1 MKTHLEMVRS
11 IYDRL
16 DELKLEKTILEK
28 YAKQAKDSHDE
39 DYLQSVNEGIA
50 ENDKHLAQ
58 TRATLK
64 EMKESF
70 RKR

>member
-1 MKTHLEMVRS
+1 MKTQIEIVRS

-16 DELKLEKTILEK
+16 DELKLEKVILEK
-28 YAKQAKDSHDE
+28 YAKQAKDSNDE
-39 DYLQSVNEGIA
+39 DYLRCVNKGIR
-50 ENDKHLAQ
+50 ENDKNLAQ

-64 EMKESF
+64 EMKEAF